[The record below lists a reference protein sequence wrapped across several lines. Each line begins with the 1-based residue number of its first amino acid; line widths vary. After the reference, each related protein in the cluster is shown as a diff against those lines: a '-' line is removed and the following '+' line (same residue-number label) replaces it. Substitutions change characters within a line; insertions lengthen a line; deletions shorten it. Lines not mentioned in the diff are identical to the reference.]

1 MVRGVYGG
9 ETSFS
14 GSGAGGSPTAV
25 AVVSDLLSIRR
36 QTASGDAADSAVVEP
51 AATTV
56 HEVSNDFVAPHYVR
70 FTVAD
75 RPGILA
81 DIFAVFARHE
91 INIDAV
97 VQLPR
102 YRKDRLPFVAT
113 IEACASS
120 VLNRALTD
128 IAVLDF
134 HVEPP
139 LAMPI
144 LR

>member
-1 MVRGVYGG
+1 MSRAA
-9 ETSFS
+9 S
-14 GSGAGGSPTAV
+14 AGTMP
-25 AVVSDLLSIRR
+25 
-36 QTASGDAADSAVVEP
+36 AAAMDSAAIESAP
-51 AATTV
+51 TTV
-56 HEVSNDFVAPHYVR
+56 HDVSNDFVAPHYVR

-81 DIFAVFARHE
+81 DIFAVFARHG
-91 INIDAV
+91 INVEAV

-113 IEACASS
+113 LEACSSS
-120 VLNRALTD
+120 VLKGALTN
-128 IAVLDF
+128 IATADF

-139 LAMPI
+139 LALPI

>member
-1 MVRGVYGG
+1 
-9 ETSFS
+9 
-14 GSGAGGSPTAV
+14 
-25 AVVSDLLSIRR
+25 
-36 QTASGDAADSAVVEP
+36 
-51 AATTV
+51 
-56 HEVSNDFVAPHYVR
+56 VR

-81 DIFAVFARHE
+81 DIFAVFARHDVNVE
-91 INIDAV
+91 AV

-113 IEACASS
+113 LEACSS
-120 VLNRALTD
+120 LVLNRAMSE
-128 IAVLDF
+128 IGGLDF

-139 LAMPI
+139 LALPI

>member
-1 MVRGVYGG
+1 MPFR
-9 ETSFS
+9 SRP
-14 GSGAGGSPTAV
+14 AHRAV
-25 AVVSDLLSIRR
+25 
-36 QTASGDAADSAVVEP
+36 G
-51 AATTV
+51 
-56 HEVSNDFVAPHYVR
+56 SNDFVAPHYVR

-81 DIFAVFARHE
+81 DIFAVFARHA
-91 INIDAV
+91 INVEAV

-113 IEACASS
+113 LEACSSS

-128 IAVLDF
+128 IAAHDY

>member
-1 MVRGVYGG
+1 
-9 ETSFS
+9 
-14 GSGAGGSPTAV
+14 
-25 AVVSDLLSIRR
+25 VVSDLLSIRR
-36 QTASGDAADSAVVEP
+36 QTMSSAAVDSALTEAS
-51 AATTV
+51 AATV

-70 FTVAD
+70 FIVAD

-81 DIFAVFARHE
+81 DIFAVFARHD
-91 INIDAV
+91 INVEAV

-113 IEACASS
+113 IEACSS
-120 VLNRALTD
+120 SILKQALTD
-128 IAVLDF
+128 IAALDF

-139 LAMPI
+139 LALAI

>member
-1 MVRGVYGG
+1 
-9 ETSFS
+9 
-14 GSGAGGSPTAV
+14 V

-36 QTASGDAADSAVVEP
+36 QNAAAG
-51 AATTV
+51 AAHAESESLQAAAV
-56 HEVSNDFVAPHYVR
+56 HEVSNEFVAPHYIR

-81 DIFAVFARHE
+81 ELFGVFARHD
-91 INIDAV
+91 INVEAV

-113 IEACASS
+113 LEACSSS
-120 VLNRALTD
+120 VLNRALAEILT
-128 IAVLDF
+128 LDF

-139 LAMPI
+139 LALPI

>member
-1 MVRGVYGG
+1 MVEGVYGG

-36 QTASGDAADSAVVEP
+36 QTSSGAAVDLAASASASTP
-51 AATTV
+51 V

-81 DIFAVFARHE
+81 DIFAVFARHA
-91 INIDAV
+91 INVEAV
-97 VQLPR
+97 VQLGENDGVPMG
-102 YRKDRLPFVAT
+102 V
-113 IEACASS
+113 
-120 VLNRALTD
+120 N
-128 IAVLDF
+128 
-134 HVEPP
+134 
-139 LAMPI
+139 
-144 LR
+144 

>member
-1 MVRGVYGG
+1 M
-9 ETSFS
+9 
-14 GSGAGGSPTAV
+14 
-25 AVVSDLLSIRR
+25 
-36 QTASGDAADSAVVEP
+36 
-51 AATTV
+51 
-56 HEVSNDFVAPHYVR
+56 R

-81 DIFAVFARHE
+81 DIFAVFARHG
-91 INIDAV
+91 INVEAV

-113 IEACASS
+113 LEACSS
-120 VLNRALTD
+120 AVLNRALTD
-128 IAVLDF
+128 IAALDF

-139 LAMPI
+139 LALPI